1 MKIKYK
7 FLFITLFLGMVSLS
21 QETTSEEQLDE
32 ILITSSRIDLPFSE
46 NSRTITVITSED
58 IKNSTA
64 TNVTDLLQSVAGLD
78 IRRRG
83 IDGMQSDIY
92 IRGGQFN
99 QTLILID
106 GFKTEDPQTG
116 HHTMNMMIP
125 IEDIERIEIIKGP
138 SARIFGQNAFSGAIN
153 IVTKN
158 NVKEQLKLEVGSGSY
173 GKLSLG
179 LTAATNLEK

>member
-7 FLFITLFLGMVSLS
+7 FLFVTLFLGTVSLS

-92 IRGGQFN
+92 IRERLQW
-99 QTLILID
+99 TLNILKEYAHALKLVRD
-106 GFKTEDPQTG
+106 
-116 HHTMNMMIP
+116 
-125 IEDIERIEIIKGP
+125 
-138 SARIFGQNAFSGAIN
+138 SG
-153 IVTKN
+153 VTKTDKFN
-158 NVKEQLKLEVGSGSY
+158 NGM
-173 GKLSLG
+173 
-179 LTAATNLEK
+179 

>member
-7 FLFITLFLGMVSLS
+7 FLFVTLLFGMVSLS

-78 IRRRG
+78 IRRIVFRRSRRCPTHVRG
-83 IDGMQSDIY
+83 SNLANQILTTGAQSQVN
-92 IRGGQFN
+92 G
-99 QTLILID
+99 L
-106 GFKTEDPQTG
+106 
-116 HHTMNMMIP
+116 
-125 IEDIERIEIIKGP
+125 
-138 SARIFGQNAFSGAIN
+138 AR
-153 IVTKN
+153 
-158 NVKEQLKLEVGSGSY
+158 
-173 GKLSLG
+173 
-179 LTAATNLEK
+179 

>member
-7 FLFITLFLGMVSLS
+7 FLFVTLFLGTVSLS

-83 IDGMQSDIY
+83 
-92 IRGGQFN
+92 
-99 QTLILID
+99 TC
-106 GFKTEDPQTG
+106 
-116 HHTMNMMIP
+116 
-125 IEDIERIEIIKGP
+125 
-138 SARIFGQNAFSGAIN
+138 
-153 IVTKN
+153 
-158 NVKEQLKLEVGSGSY
+158 
-173 GKLSLG
+173 
-179 LTAATNLEK
+179 